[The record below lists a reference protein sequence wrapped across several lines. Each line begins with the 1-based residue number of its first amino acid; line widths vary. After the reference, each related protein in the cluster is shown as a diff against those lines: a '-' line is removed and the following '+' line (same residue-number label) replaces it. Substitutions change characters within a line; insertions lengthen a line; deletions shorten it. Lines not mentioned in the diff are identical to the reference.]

1 MTSISHVTRH
11 NDLYFNPRLQD
22 QQPIRKTEELER
34 VQEHVREKIVLDKLM
49 LEKYYER
56 LNQFNIY
63 NKQKEM
69 VSIQTRAGQI
79 VDIEVK

>member
-22 QQPIRKTEELER
+22 QQPTQKAEELER
-34 VQEHVREKIVLDKLM
+34 VKEHVREKIVLDKLM

-69 VSIQTRAGQI
+69 VSIQTRTGQL